1 MADTTTP
8 AATAGGDRFVTIPKA
23 LPGQEYKAPKNF
35 QNPLIRGIYQIAVVL
50 MTLALPAA
58 PAVIFVMILGY
69 SHAIAEG
76 LLWLWIV
83 MIIFIET
90 IALGVAWGLAREAL
104 GVSGIS
110 YYPPRR

>member
-1 MADTTTP
+1 MADTTSP
-8 AATAGGDRFVTIPKA
+8 AAATNSDRFVEIPKA
-23 LPGQEYKAPKNF
+23 LPGQEYKSPKNF
-35 QNPLIRGIYQIAVVL
+35 QNVLIRGSYQIAVVL

-58 PAVIFVMILGY
+58 PAVIFIMILGF

-90 IALGVAWGLAREAL
+90 IAIGVAWGLAREAL
-104 GVSGIS
+104 GLSGVSYS
-110 YYPPRR
+110 PARR